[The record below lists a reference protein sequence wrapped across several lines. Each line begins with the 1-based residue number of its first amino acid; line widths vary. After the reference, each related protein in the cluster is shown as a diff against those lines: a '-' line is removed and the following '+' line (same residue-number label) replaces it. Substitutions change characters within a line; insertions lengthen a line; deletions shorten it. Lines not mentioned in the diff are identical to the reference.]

1 MTSTTATEVTINAV
15 VTSTRNECS
24 IAPYLVPAGPV
35 AFTVTATGRVPISV
49 SVFGPEAGAF
59 TDRLARVRLL
69 RSGESK
75 GISLT
80 MTAGAYEVACESSGR
95 STRTRLTVT

>member
-1 MTSTTATEVTINAV
+1 VTAV

-24 IAPYLVPAGPV
+24 IDPFLAPAGPV
-35 AFTVTATGRVPISV
+35 TFTVTAAGRVPISV
-49 SVFGPEAGAF
+49 SIFAPENGAF

-75 GISLT
+75 AINLT
-80 MTAGAYEVACESSGR
+80 MTQGAYEVSCESSGR
-95 STRTRLTVT
+95 TNKSRLTVT